1 MMTYN
6 DVLGE
11 IQRFSLT
18 EQLRLLKDLK
28 QLVHHA
34 MNDDEDIPIELL
46 EESASAWQ
54 DYISGKDRGISSQ
67 ELKRKL
73 LGDNFER
80 SHSK

>member
-6 DVLGE
+6 DVLAE

-28 QLVHHA
+28 QLVNDA
-34 MNDDEDIPIELL
+34 VNDDEDIPSELL

-54 DYISGKDRGISSQ
+54 DYLSEKDPGISSQ

-73 LGDNFER
+73 LGDNLC
-80 SHSK
+80 